1 MEIILIG
8 VSTFDG
14 KKEIRNCV
22 ERETTVSSRSKL
34 VRLRMPPKMAGNVI
48 PKPAFNSRN
57 EESKVLIVTFEF
69 DTDDE
74 LMLRKPETTHVTN
87 ESELV
92 AATAKESVRV
102 SAPHG

>member
-8 VSTFDG
+8 VSAFDG

-48 PKPAFNSRN
+48 PKPAFNSRS

-74 LMLRKPETTHVTN
+74 SILRKPETTHVTN
-87 ESELV
+87 ESKLV

-102 SAPHG
+102 NAPHG

>member
-1 MEIILIG
+1 MIG
-8 VSTFDG
+8 VATFDG
-14 KKEIRNCV
+14 KKEIRNIV

-34 VRLRMPPKMAGNVI
+34 VRLRIPPKMAGNVI

-74 LMLRKPETTHVTN
+74 LMLRKPETTQATN
-87 ESELV
+87 ESELI
-92 AATAKESVRV
+92 AATATESVRV